1 MSQSLKKVLDA
12 ANPNTLADGMRIL
25 GFGQILRSAISTQIR
40 MGTPLAATNV
50 LATLRS
56 FALPSDAK
64 ASSIQRAY
72 ARAGGGTLGELAVQ
86 AFGATPADG
95 QIAVAPNGDIVLLAA
110 STYSQ
115 VDVEFIPEK
124 GDEFIFAGSV
134 AANVLTLPASLTG
147 RGVILLADA
156 NATAGTTLGKK
167 IILVPGAGAPAAG
180 QARLNLAKGTVTFAV
195 ADAVT
200 AATVTLTVV
209 SAINVP
215 ALLDADSTIM

>member
-1 MSQSLKKVLDA
+1 
-12 ANPNTLADGMRIL
+12 
-25 GFGQILRSAISTQIR
+25 
-40 MGTPLAATNV
+40 
-50 LATLRS
+50 
-56 FALPSDAK
+56 
-64 ASSIQRAY
+64 
-72 ARAGGGTLGELAVQ
+72 
-86 AFGATPADG
+86 
-95 QIAVAPNGDIVLLAA
+95 
-110 STYSQ
+110 
-115 VDVEFIPEK
+115 VEFIPEK